1 MINKRV
7 ATYLND
13 HLAGAVAAVR
23 LLESLEEV
31 YEELRPRL
39 SALRA
44 DIEADRLD
52 LQALMARLDI
62 GESQAR
68 KIGGWVAEQAT
79 ALKMRLD
86 DSADGPLRLFESLEF
101 LSLGIAGKLGL
112 WEALKAAA
120 EVSPQLRCA
129 DYNRLIQRAIEQR
142 QPRRDSQAG
151 SRSRGA
157 RQKRLVDG
165 GDLNHSL
172 IRSGLSMRAI
182 NRLGFRRAFLAQKN
196 RQDHHRSDRQE
207 FTLPVLQGLK
217 PET

>member
-1 MINKRV
+1 MVNKRV

-13 HLAGAVAAVR
+13 HLAGAVTAVR
-23 LLESLEEV
+23 LLESLEEL
-31 YEELRPRL
+31 YDELRPQL

-52 LQALMARLDI
+52 LQGFMARLDI

-79 ALKMRLD
+79 ALKMRVD

-101 LSLGIAGKLGL
+101 LSLGIAGKLAL
-112 WEALKAAA
+112 WDALKAAA

-142 QPRRDSQAG
+142 
-151 SRSRGA
+151 SRA
-157 RQKRLVDG
+157 ETLRLESAVE
-165 GDLNHSL
+165 
-172 IRSGLSMRAI
+172 A
-182 NRLGFRRAFLAQKN
+182 LGKN
-196 RQDHHRSDRQE
+196 S
-207 FTLPVLQGLK
+207 
-217 PET
+217 

>member
-1 MINKRV
+1 MVNKHV

-23 LLESLEEV
+23 LLESLEDV

-52 LQALMARLDI
+52 LLALMARLDI
-62 GESQAR
+62 GESGAR

-112 WEALKAAA
+112 WDALKAAA

-129 DYNRLIQRAIEQR
+129 TIIVLFNEPSNNAAARRLSGWKPQS
-142 QPRRDSQAG
+142 RRSA
-151 SRSRGA
+151 
-157 RQKRLVDG
+157 KI
-165 GDLNHSL
+165 L
-172 IRSGLSMRAI
+172 IR
-182 NRLGFRRAFLAQKN
+182 
-196 RQDHHRSDRQE
+196 
-207 FTLPVLQGLK
+207 
-217 PET
+217 

>member
-1 MINKRV
+1 MVNKRV

-23 LLESLEEV
+23 LLESLADV

-52 LQALMARLDI
+52 LQTLMARLDI

-68 KIGGWVAEQAT
+68 KIGGWVGEQVT

-101 LSLGIAGKLGL
+101 LSLGIAGKRGL

-129 DYNRLIQRAIEQR
+129 DYNRLIQRAIDQR
-142 QPRRDSQAG
+142 
-151 SRSRGA
+151 
-157 RQKRLVDG
+157 
-165 GDLNHSL
+165 
-172 IRSGLSMRAI
+172 
-182 NRLGFRRAFLAQKN
+182 RRAEALRLEAVVEALAKN
-196 RQDHHRSDRQE
+196 D
-207 FTLPVLQGLK
+207 
-217 PET
+217 

>member
-1 MINKRV
+1 MVNNRL

-23 LLESLEEV
+23 LLESLAHV

-39 SALRA
+39 TALRA

-62 GESQAR
+62 GESQTR
-68 KIGGWVAEQAT
+68 KIGGWVAEQASE
-79 ALKMRLD
+79 LKMRFD

-112 WEALKAAA
+112 WEALTAAA

-129 DYNRLIQRAIEQR
+129 DYKRLMQRAIEQR
-142 QPRRDSQAG
+142 GRAE
-151 SRSRGA
+151 A
-157 RQKRLVDG
+157 LRLEAAAEALV
-165 GDLNHSL
+165 
-172 IRSGLSMRAI
+172 
-182 NRLGFRRAFLAQKN
+182 KN
-196 RQDHHRSDRQE
+196 D
-207 FTLPVLQGLK
+207 
-217 PET
+217 

>member
-1 MINKRV
+1 MVNKRV

-23 LLESLEEV
+23 LLESLEDV
-31 YEELRPRL
+31 YEELRPGL

-44 DIEADRLD
+44 DIEADRAD

-79 ALKMRLD
+79 ALKMRFD

-101 LSLGIAGKLGL
+101 LSLGIAGKLAL

-120 EVSPQLRCA
+120 EVSSQLQRA

-142 QPRRDSQAG
+142 GRAETL
-151 SRSRGA
+151 
-157 RQKRLVDG
+157 RLK
-165 GDLNHSL
+165 
-172 IRSGLSMRAI
+172 AAQEA
-182 NRLGFRRAFLAQKN
+182 LGKN
-196 RQDHHRSDRQE
+196 A
-207 FTLPVLQGLK
+207 
-217 PET
+217 

>member
-1 MINKRV
+1 MVNNRL

-23 LLESLEEV
+23 LLESLAHV

-39 SALRA
+39 TALRA

-68 KIGGWVAEQAT
+68 KIGGWVAEQAS

-112 WEALKAAA
+112 WEALTAAA
-120 EVSPQLRCA
+120 EISPRLRCA
-129 DYNRLIQRAIEQR
+129 DYNRLIHRATDQR
-142 QPRRDSQAG
+142 
-151 SRSRGA
+151 
-157 RQKRLVDG
+157 
-165 GDLNHSL
+165 
-172 IRSGLSMRAI
+172 
-182 NRLGFRRAFLAQKN
+182 RRAEALRLEAAAEALVKN
-196 RQDHHRSDRQE
+196 D
-207 FTLPVLQGLK
+207 
-217 PET
+217 

>member
-1 MINKRV
+1 MVNKRV

-23 LLESLEEV
+23 LLESLADV

-39 SALRA
+39 SALRV
-44 DIEADRLD
+44 DVEADRLD

-112 WEALKAAA
+112 WEVLKAAA

-129 DYNRLIQRAIEQR
+129 DYNRLIQRALNQR
-142 QPRRDSQAG
+142 
-151 SRSRGA
+151 
-157 RQKRLVDG
+157 
-165 GDLNHSL
+165 
-172 IRSGLSMRAI
+172 
-182 NRLGFRRAFLAQKN
+182 RRAEALKHEAAVEALAKN
-196 RQDHHRSDRQE
+196 D
-207 FTLPVLQGLK
+207 
-217 PET
+217 

>member
-1 MINKRV
+1 MVNKRV

-23 LLESLEEV
+23 LLESLEEL
-31 YEELRPRL
+31 YDELRPQL

-52 LQALMARLDI
+52 LQALMSRLDV
-62 GESQAR
+62 GESRAR

-86 DSADGPLRLFESLEF
+86 DSADGPLRLFECLEF

-112 WEALKAAA
+112 WDALKAAA

-142 QPRRDSQAG
+142 
-151 SRSRGA
+151 SRA
-157 RQKRLVDG
+157 ETLRLESAVE
-165 GDLNHSL
+165 
-172 IRSGLSMRAI
+172 A
-182 NRLGFRRAFLAQKN
+182 LGKN
-196 RQDHHRSDRQE
+196 S
-207 FTLPVLQGLK
+207 
-217 PET
+217 